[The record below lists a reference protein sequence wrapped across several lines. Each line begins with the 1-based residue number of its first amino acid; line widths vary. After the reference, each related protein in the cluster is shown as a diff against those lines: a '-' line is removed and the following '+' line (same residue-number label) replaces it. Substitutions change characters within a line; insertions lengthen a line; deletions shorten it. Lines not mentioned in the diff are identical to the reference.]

1 MDNGRCRVQGAIKHI
16 KYSEGANAAPGA
28 SEKEKH
34 NNICYPN
41 FRIWSFIERNWFQ
54 KFSSAAQKRRL
65 MKNWPPRYVS
75 MNRKEHARLKNNRR
89 LMQLL
94 RNFPKQS

>member
-34 NNICYPN
+34 NNI
-41 FRIWSFIERNWFQ
+41 SETE
-54 KFSSAAQKRRL
+54 L
-65 MKNWPPRYVS
+65 V
-75 MNRKEHARLKNNRR
+75 RLKLHNTAEM
-89 LMQLL
+89 LGI
-94 RNFPKQS
+94 SISGISVYDCSG